1 MNLHFNRPLVFAAL
15 LGAPL
20 SIFAQDE
27 ENTLPAAGEERII
40 PQWQKTYEN
49 LGAEKQQTYRKHMG
63 EASRLFRQKR
73 IIEALNS
80 VADAQRIFADDPS
93 AFNLIGACH
102 VEFRSFEKAR
112 GAFTTALEKQSAYME
127 NLQGLQGDA
136 RIRRLA
142 PVINILFNLAEMD
155 FVTRQWQSCHDRIE
169 KILPDM
175 DPGNTSMIRLM
186 EFKYLLCKIKLEK
199 LDEAREL
206 AGKYDYLDDYPFYYY
221 ANAAMSYHDDKE
233 EDAERW
239 RGSARRVFRSP
250 AVLAPWEDTMIE
262 AGYVKSFYGGPGE

>member
-1 MNLHFNRPLVFAAL
+1 MIAPCKKPFILAFL
-15 LGAPL
+15 LILPL
-20 SIFAQDE
+20 SLSAQEDGG
-27 ENTLPAAGEERII
+27 NLPPGDQEKIV

-49 LGAEKQQTYRKHMG
+49 LGAEKQQAYRKHMA

-80 VADAQRIFADDPS
+80 VGEAQRVFPEDPS
-93 AFNLIGACH
+93 AFNLIGACQ
-102 VEFRSFEKAR
+102 VEFRSFDKAR
-112 GAFTTALEKQSAYME
+112 EAFERALLMQSEHMK
-127 NLQGLQGDA
+127 NLEGVQGDA
-136 RIRRLA
+136 RIRRMA

-155 FVTRQWQSCHDRIE
+155 FVTKRWQACHDRIE

-186 EFKYLLCKIKLEK
+186 EFKYLICKIKLDK
-199 LDEAREL
+199 IDDARAL

-221 ANAAMSYHDDKE
+221 ANAALAYHDEKE
-233 EDAERW
+233 EEAERW

-262 AGYVKSFYGGPGE
+262 VGYVKSFYGGS